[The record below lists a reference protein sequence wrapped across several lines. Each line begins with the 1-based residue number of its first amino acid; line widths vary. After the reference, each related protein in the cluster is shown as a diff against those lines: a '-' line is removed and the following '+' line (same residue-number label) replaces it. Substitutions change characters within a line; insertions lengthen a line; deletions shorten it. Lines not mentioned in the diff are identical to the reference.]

1 MVEVRGINLSGRQK
15 QQIQFGKGCLPRS
28 ENVVQ
33 ECLMKLLYDKTVVYA
48 THQLEFLE
56 GADLNFWL
64 VILNTC
70 LSLMKSLH
78 LFD

>member
-1 MVEVRGINLSGRQK
+1 MHFLITLSLHYKNLT
-15 QQIQFGKGCLPRS
+15 RS
-28 ENVVQ
+28 ENFVQ

-56 GADLNFWL
+56 AADLIL
-64 VILNTC
+64 VSDTEPILCRGREFLN
-70 LSLMKSLH
+70 